1 MAGTTK
7 KVLGDSQVVV
17 LRGNYSEG
25 LGDIQATRDA
35 MVAVCQEVQDLYD
48 MVDTAA
54 DFNALKVAMAAR
66 GPLKYVRFT
75 Y

>member
-54 DFNALKVAMAAR
+54 DFDALKVAMAAR